1 MKKLSVV
8 LVVVL
13 ISVVAFGAGLVDNGN
28 QSASFI
34 RTMNRN
40 ASTDI
45 DAVYFNPAGLTKLED
60 GLYLSFSNQS
70 IFQEKEIKND
80 YAALNEDTYVGD
92 VKAMFF
98 PDFYFAYKTGKLAV
112 SGAVMPIGG
121 GGSADYAKG
130 LPSFETGI
138 AGMAASLAP
147 YGVTG
152 YQTDISFEGSS
163 IYLAGQFNVSYAISD
178 MISVAVGGRYI
189 SANNTYEGYIKD
201 IQVNTAAGFMAPGDY
216 MRYVA
221 TTLTGVDS
229 LTAVGTASVLD
240 VATADVEVDAEQTG
254 TAFNGIFGVHYDL
267 DKLQIAIRYAMQAK
281 LEVENDT
288 KVDGSGLFPDGA
300 KSNEDM
306 PAILA
311 TGISYQVSPKMKV
324 ETDFNYY
331 FNTSA
336 DWDGAEDNVDNG
348 YNVGIAVELGLSD
361 KLLASV
367 GYIYD
372 AKGVKE
378 VYQTDMG
385 FTLDN
390 HSIGAGFNYK
400 LNDKMNIDFGVSNT
414 FYIEDERD
422 FTAYKETYNRTTFD
436 VAVGVSYKL
445 F

>member
-8 LVVVL
+8 MAVVL

-28 QSASFI
+28 QSAAYI

-45 DAVYFNPAGLTKLED
+45 DAVYFNPAGLTKMED

-80 YAALNEDTYVGD
+80 FAVLNEDTYVGD
-92 VKAMFF
+92 IDAMFF
-98 PDFYFAYKTGKLAV
+98 PDFYMVYKTGNLAM
-112 SGAVMPIGG
+112 SLGVMPIGG
-121 GGSADYAKG
+121 GGSADYADG
-130 LPSFETGI
+130 LPSFNLMLINQLSGYF
-138 AGMAASLAP
+138 GLPAAAINSALAP
-147 YGVTG
+147 MGNITG
-152 YQTDISFEGSS
+152 YDADIAFEGSS
-163 IYLAGQFNVSYAISD
+163 IYLAGQFNISYEIND
-178 MISVAVGGRYI
+178 MISVAAGGRYI
-189 SANNTYEGYIKD
+189 NAKNTYEGGIRNIALTTEHGTEADGSGIID
-201 IQVNTAAGFMAPGDY
+201 ISSMAP
-216 MRYVA
+216 
-221 TTLTGVDS
+221 
-229 LTAVGTASVLD
+229 
-240 VATADVEVDAEQTG
+240 DVEVDAEQTG
-254 TAFNGIFGVHYDL
+254 TAFNGIFGIHFDL
-267 DKLQIAIRYAMQAK
+267 DQLQIALKYAMQAK
-281 LEVENDT
+281 LEMENDT

-300 KSNEDM
+300 KSNADM

-311 TGISYQVSPKMKV
+311 TGISYQVSPKLKV

-336 DWDGAEDNVDNG
+336 DWDGNEDNVDNG
-348 YNVGIAVELGLSD
+348 MNVGFAVEYKLSD
-361 KLLASV
+361 KLLASA
-367 GYIYD
+367 GYLYD

-378 VYQTDMG
+378 AYQNDLD

-400 LNDKMNIDFGVSNT
+400 LNNKMNIDLSASNT
-414 FYIEDERD
+414 FYIEYEKDA
-422 FTAYKETYNRTTFD
+422 TIYKETYNKTTLD

>member
-13 ISVVAFGAGLVDNGN
+13 ISVVAFGAGIVDNGN
-28 QSASFI
+28 QSASYI

-70 IFQEKEIKND
+70 IWQEKEIKND
-80 YAALNEDTYVGD
+80 FAALNEDTYVGD
-92 VKAMFF
+92 IKAMLF
-98 PDFYFAYKTGKLAV
+98 PDFYFAYKSGKLAL
-112 SGAVMPIGG
+112 SAAVMPIGG
-121 GGSADYAKG
+121 GGSADYAEG
-130 LPSFETGI
+130 LPSFEIGI
-138 AGMAASLAP
+138 ANLATSLAP

-163 IYLAGQFNVSYAISD
+163 VYLAGQFNASYAIND

-229 LTAVGTASVLD
+229 LTAVGTASYLD
-240 VATADVEVDAEQTG
+240 VVTADVEVDAKQTG
-254 TAFNGIFGVHYDL
+254 TAFNGIFGVHFDL
-267 DKLQIAIRYAMQAK
+267 DQLQIALKYAMQAK

-306 PAILA
+306 PAIFA

-324 ETDFNYY
+324 ETNFNYY

-348 YNVGIAVELGLSD
+348 YNFGIAVEYGLSD

-378 VYQTDMG
+378 VYQTDIG
-385 FTLDN
+385 FVLDN
-390 HSIGAGFNYK
+390 SSIGAGFNYK
-400 LNDKMNIDFGVSNT
+400 LNDKMNIDLGVSNT
-414 FYIEDERD
+414 FYTEGSRD
-422 FTAYKETYNRTTFD
+422 FTGYKETYNKTSLD
-436 VAVGVSYKL
+436 VAIGVSYKL

>member
-1 MKKLSVV
+1 VKKLSVV

-70 IFQEKEIKND
+70 IWQEYEIKND
-80 YAALNEDTYVGD
+80 FASLNEDTYVGD

-121 GGSADYAKG
+121 GGSADYATG
-130 LPSFETGI
+130 LPSFNLLLISQLSGYF
-138 AGMAASLAP
+138 GVPAAAINPALAAM
-147 YGVTG
+147 GNITG
-152 YQTDISFEGSS
+152 YGADIAFEGSS

-189 SANNTYEGYIKD
+189 SANNTYEGGIRNIALTTEYGTESDGTGIID
-201 IQVNTAAGFMAPGDY
+201 ISSIAP
-216 MRYVA
+216 
-221 TTLTGVDS
+221 
-229 LTAVGTASVLD
+229 
-240 VATADVEVDAEQTG
+240 DVEVDAEQTG

-267 DKLQIAIRYAMQAK
+267 DKLQIALKYAMQAK

-311 TGISYQVSPKMKV
+311 TGISYQVSPKLKV

-348 YNVGIAVELGLSD
+348 YNFGIAVEFGLSD

-378 VYQTDMG
+378 VYQTDIG
-385 FTLDN
+385 FVLDN
-390 HSIGAGFNYK
+390 QSIGAGFNYK
-400 LNDKMNIDFGVSNT
+400 LNDKMNIDLGVANT
-414 FYIEDERD
+414 FYIEGSRD
-422 FTAYKETYNRTTFD
+422 FTGYTETYNKTALD
-436 VAVGVSYKL
+436 VAIGVSYKL